1 MIELKSKA
9 DCCGCSACA
18 EICAH
23 HAILLSYDEEGFEYP
38 EIDSAKCVNCGL
50 CEKVC
55 PIINVRPEQVRPQKA
70 YLLQIKDEIIR
81 KESTSGGSFTAIAS
95 WVIRQKG
102 VVFGAVF
109 DASLTFI
116 SHQYVDNERDLSL
129 FRNSK
134 YVQSK
139 IGEAYKMVR
148 SYLKQDRW
156 VCFSG
161 TPCQIEGLVS
171 FLTKPYPKLL
181 LIDVVCYGIP
191 SPGIFKDYLAWQK
204 EKRGGEFTRFLFREK
219 LLSYNYT
226 SISIYN
232 KDSSRDY
239 HCGVER
245 DKFMRSFFSNCNI
258 RPSCYSCKFKK
269 RYRVSD
275 FTIWDCYEV
284 EKFTKNMDDNG
295 TNRIL
300 AHTEKAV
307 HIINEIRD
315 DVRLEEYGDIDYFI
329 KDEKPMTRSVRMS
342 KDREDFFADYQ
353 SMPFSLFIDKWLK
366 DTLMV
371 RLNSFLR
378 MTAYKLGIYNKAKK
392 VVKTIL
398 HKK

>member
-1 MIELKSKA
+1 MIKLKSKA

-23 HAILLSYDEEGFEYP
+23 YAILLSSDEEGFEYP
-38 EIDSAKCVNCGL
+38 EIDSPKCVNCGL

-55 PIINVRPEQVRPQKA
+55 PIINVRPEQVSLQKA
-70 YLLQIKDEIIR
+70 YLLQIKDETIR
-81 KESTSGGSFTAIAS
+81 KESTSGGSFTAIAG
-95 WVIRQKG
+95 WVIKQGG
-102 VVFGAVF
+102 VVFGAAF
-109 DASLTFI
+109 DASLTFVR
-116 SHQYVDNERDLSL
+116 HQSADNEKDLSL

-134 YVQSK
+134 YVQSE
-139 IGEAYKMVR
+139 IGEAYKEAR

-171 FLTKPYPKLL
+171 FLAKPYPKLL

-191 SPGIFKDYLAWQK
+191 SPGIFKNYLAWQK
-204 EKRGGEFTRFLFREK
+204 EKLGGEFIRFLFREK

-232 KDSSRDY
+232 KESNRDY

-245 DKFMRSFFSNCNI
+245 DKFMRSFFSGRNV
-258 RPSCYSCKFKK
+258 RPSCYNCKFKK

-284 EKFTKNMDDNG
+284 EKFTKNMDDKG
-295 TNRIL
+295 TNRVL

-307 HIINEIRD
+307 YIINEIRD
-315 DVRLEEYGDIDYFI
+315 HVRLIEYGDIDYFI
-329 KDEKPMTRSVRMS
+329 KDETAMTRSVRMPQ
-342 KDREDFFADYQ
+342 DRELFFADYQ
-353 SMPFSLFIDKWLK
+353 SIPFSKFIDKWLK
-366 DTLMV
+366 DTWAV

-378 MTAYKLGIYNKAKK
+378 ITAYKLGIYNKAKK

-398 HKK
+398 HKN